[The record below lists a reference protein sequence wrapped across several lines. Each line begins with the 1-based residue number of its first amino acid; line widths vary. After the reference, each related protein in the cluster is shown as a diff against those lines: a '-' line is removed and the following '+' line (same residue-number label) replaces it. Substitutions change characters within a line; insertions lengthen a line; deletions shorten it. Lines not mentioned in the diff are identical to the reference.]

1 MLQWTLGSMYLFKL
15 WYYTNICS
23 GMGLLDHIIVLFLVF
38 LRKLHT
44 VLLYQFI
51 PTYSVGGFS
60 FLHILSSICWHR
72 LLDDGYSNWCEVI
85 PIIAVLIYIYLVM
98 LSTFSY
104 VFWSSICFL
113 WRNVYL
119 DLLSSLWLAW
129 VFFFF
134 LYIELHEWYCII
146 WSYKKWPL
154 NSASFK
160 MKIFFHR
167 MEENICKWSE
177 WQGINL

>member
-1 MLQWTLGSMYLFKL
+1 MYLFKL

-51 PTYSVGGFS
+51 PTNSVGGFS

-134 LYIELHEWYCII
+134 FFTLSCMSCLYVLEINSLSLTSFANIFLH
-146 WSYKKWPL
+146 S
-154 NSASFK
+154 
-160 MKIFFHR
+160 MKENFHF
-167 MEENICKWSE
+167 EGSTV
-177 WQGINL
+177 